1 MGRAVRTGRGDAS
14 LVRPLSESRHTLRPM
29 LGLLV
34 ETLFPRSC
42 AGCSGR
48 GWPLCPACDATL
60 VHLEPPGCERCGR
73 PLSHQVE
80 ACRDCPP
87 AGLDW
92 CRSGWLYRGPCR
104 TALIG
109 LKFAGHR
116 SLAEAAAIALS
127 EAWAFAPRGDRP
139 WTVTWVPLGRAR
151 RRRRG
156 FDQARAL
163 ARSFA
168 RAEGLPAVALLRRS
182 RETTPQARRSGEARR
197 MALAGAF
204 APASASTRCPDFVLL
219 VDDVLTSGAT
229 AAECSA
235 VLKAA
240 GAREVG
246 VLTVARSLN
255 GALPARCYNP
265 RGLHPGSVVAREM
278 SSR

>member
-1 MGRAVRTGRGDAS
+1 
-14 LVRPLSESRHTLRPM
+14 M
-29 LGLLV
+29 LDLLV
-34 ETLFPRSC
+34 ETLFPRAC
-42 AGCSGR
+42 AGCSGP
-48 GWPLCPACDATL
+48 GWPFCAGCESTL
-60 VHLEPPGCERCGR
+60 VHLRPPGCERCGR
-73 PLSHQVE
+73 PRAQEVD

-87 AGLDW
+87 PGPDW
-92 CRSGWLYRGPCR
+92 CRSGWLYGGPSR
-104 TALIG
+104 RALIA

-116 SLAEAAAIALS
+116 SLAEVAAIGLS
-127 EAWAFAPRGDRP
+127 EAWSSIPRRDRP
-139 WTVTWVPLGRAR
+139 WTVTWVPLGRGR

-168 RAEGLPAVALLRRS
+168 RAEGLPARALLRRS

-197 MALAGAF
+197 VALAGAF
-204 APASASTRCPDFVLL
+204 EPASASASCPDFVVL

-229 AAECSA
+229 AAECSS

-240 GAREVG
+240 GATEVG